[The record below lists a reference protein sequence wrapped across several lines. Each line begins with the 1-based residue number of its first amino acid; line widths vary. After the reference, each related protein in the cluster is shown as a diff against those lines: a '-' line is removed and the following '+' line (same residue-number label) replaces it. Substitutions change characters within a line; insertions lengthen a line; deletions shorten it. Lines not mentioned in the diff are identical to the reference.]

1 MEERKSLLRW
11 IKEHKKILVAAGI
24 GVGALILI
32 ILGIRNRESVQAA
45 WELLWRA
52 TEKPDVPMPKEA
64 SAASAAVRQI
74 QSLEEHAI
82 KGAGTNTTPFGVSG
96 HIRNLPDGWHAS
108 PEKVAEA
115 LKRNITLLDGQTL
128 VDDYMK
134 RGPAA

>member
-1 MEERKSLLRW
+1 MEERKSVLRW
-11 IKEHKKILVAAGI
+11 VKEHKKPLIYAGI

-32 ILGIRNRESVQAA
+32 VLGIKNRESLQTV
-45 WELLWRA
+45 WDLLWRA
-52 TEKPDVPMPKEA
+52 AEKPDVPTPKEA
-64 SAASAAVRQI
+64 SEASATVQQI
-74 QSLEEHAI
+74 QSMEEHAI
-82 KGAGTNTTPFGVSG
+82 KGSATNTTPFGVSG

-134 RGPAA
+134 GGPAA